1 MLLTKVQKITGEL
14 SKMEVADNANNYEG
28 FSIEDNIQYI
38 NEQLNNG
45 ISMLTIEKEHYRVG
59 IDTITKKRNKN
70 V

>member
-1 MLLTKVQKITGEL
+1 
-14 SKMEVADNANNYEG
+14 MEVADNTNNYEG

-59 IDTITKKRNKN
+59 IDKKTILKQHSLVGGKI
-70 V
+70 